1 MLVLCGR
8 ASHTKELTCTPMA
21 ATLTAFMTR
30 ANVVHSTPSF
40 SSTFSSCN
48 ISVYVRIG
56 VVLLWSPL
64 LTLFCVS
71 FHPSIPAVDAGLIGL
86 SLSYT
91 ISLAALLQHGVR
103 QAAEVESLVSSEC
116 SPFATLQCAK
126 IRCLPFIS

>member
-1 MLVLCGR
+1 
-8 ASHTKELTCTPMA
+8 MA
-21 ATLTAFMTR
+21 ATLTT
-30 ANVVHSTPSF
+30 NVVHSAPSF
-40 SSTFSSCN
+40 SSTFGSCN
-48 ISVYVRIG
+48 VRTYVRIG

-71 FHPSIPAVDAGLIGL
+71 FHPFIPAVDAGLIGL